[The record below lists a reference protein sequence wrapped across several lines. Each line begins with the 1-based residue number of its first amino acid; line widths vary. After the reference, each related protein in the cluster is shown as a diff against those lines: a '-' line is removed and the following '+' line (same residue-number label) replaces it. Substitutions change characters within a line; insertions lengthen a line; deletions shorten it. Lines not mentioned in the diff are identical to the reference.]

1 MAHLVTGYAGKE
13 HIRSADQGSFN
24 AAFFGDGEF
33 VMSSGS
39 RFAGAIINNNTV
51 RISDGDMLV
60 QGRHIRI
67 EPNTYEDLTI
77 STGTA
82 GTNRIDLIVMT
93 YEKNAASGIES
104 AKLEVVQ
111 GTATAGTPSAPEIVS
126 GNILNGDLKN
136 QMPLYAVYVSGV
148 ALTKI
153 STQFMVCPTYK
164 DLAIYYA
171 QQFQNACET
180 HLNSLNILD
189 SADEINANSA
199 ANQLA
204 GALGVKK
211 LASQKAPAAH
221 IHDDLYY
228 RKETIDK
235 ALNSKSNTGHNHDDL
250 YYKKSEFTGFTVP
263 ILPVGACVLTYQ
275 DAVPPFNYGRWKKQ
289 GSVTLDVSYVNIDG
303 EQSQARITPYIWQR
317 FK

>member
-51 RISDGDMLV
+51 RISDGEMLM

-111 GTATAGTPSAPEIVS
+111 GTATSGTPSAPELVS
-126 GNILNGDLKN
+126 GDILNGDLKN

-180 HLNSLNILD
+180 HLNSLNIID
-189 SADEINANSA
+189 SADAIDANSA

-204 GALGVKK
+204 GALGVKE

-228 RKETIDK
+228 RKATLDQ
-235 ALNSKSNTGHNHDDL
+235 ALSAKSNTNHNHDERYSGVNHNHDER
-250 YYKKSEFTGFTVP
+250 YC
-263 ILPVGACVLTYQ
+263 LPVGTAVLNSNLFS
-275 DAVPPFNYGRWKKQ
+275 APFKYGKWKCA
-289 GSVTLDVSYVNIDG
+289 GYVNIELYDANG
-303 EQSQARITPYIWQR
+303 EIRIIAPYVWTR
-317 FK
+317 ES

>member
-51 RISDGDMLV
+51 RISDGDMLM

-111 GTATAGTPSAPEIVS
+111 GTATSGTPSAPEIVS
-126 GNILNGDLKN
+126 GDILNGDLKN
-136 QMPLYAVYVSGV
+136 QMQLYAVYVSGV

-180 HLNSLNILD
+180 HLNSLNIID
-189 SADEINANSA
+189 SADAIDANSA

-204 GALGVKK
+204 GALGVKE
-211 LASQKAPAAH
+211 LASQKAPVAH

-228 RKETIDK
+228 RKAILDQ
-235 ALNSKSNTGHNHDDL
+235 ALSAKSDTNHNHDERYSRVNHNHDER
-250 YYKKSEFTGFTVP
+250 YC
-263 ILPVGACVLTYQ
+263 LPVGTAVLNSNLYS
-275 DAVPPFNYGRWKKQ
+275 APFKYGKWKCA
-289 GSVTLDVSYVNIDG
+289 GYVNIELYDANG
-303 EQSQARITPYIWQR
+303 EIRIIAPYVWTR
-317 FK
+317 ES

>member
-1 MAHLVTGYAGKE
+1 
-13 HIRSADQGSFN
+13 
-24 AAFFGDGEF
+24 
-33 VMSSGS
+33 MSSGS

-51 RISDGDMLV
+51 RISDGDMLM

-111 GTATAGTPSAPEIVS
+111 GTATSGTPSAPEIVS
-126 GNILNGDLKN
+126 GDILNGDLKN

-180 HLNSLNILD
+180 HLNSLNIID
-189 SADEINANSA
+189 SADAIDANSA

-204 GALGVKK
+204 GALGVKE
-211 LASQKAPAAH
+211 LASQKAPVAH

-228 RKETIDK
+228 RKAILDQ
-235 ALNSKSNTGHNHDDL
+235 ALSAKSDTNHNHDERYSRVNHNHDER
-250 YYKKSEFTGFTVP
+250 YC
-263 ILPVGACVLTYQ
+263 LPVGTAVLNSNLYSAPLNT
-275 DAVPPFNYGRWKKQ
+275 VN
-289 GSVTLDVSYVNIDG
+289 GSVQDMLILNCMMPMVKL
-303 EQSQARITPYIWQR
+303 E
-317 FK
+317 

>member
-51 RISDGDMLV
+51 RISDGDMLM

-126 GNILNGDLKN
+126 GDILNGDLKN

-180 HLNSLNILD
+180 HLNSLNIID
-189 SADEINANSA
+189 SADAIDANSA

-204 GALGVKK
+204 GALGVKE
-211 LASQKAPAAH
+211 LASQKAPVAH

-228 RKETIDK
+228 RKAILDQ
-235 ALNSKSNTGHNHDDL
+235 ALSAKSDTNHNHDERYSRVNHNHDER
-250 YYKKSEFTGFTVP
+250 YC
-263 ILPVGACVLTYQ
+263 LPVGTAVLNSNLYS
-275 DAVPPFNYGRWKKQ
+275 APFKYGKWKCA
-289 GSVTLDVSYVNIDG
+289 GYVNIELYDANG
-303 EQSQARITPYIWQR
+303 EIRIIDPYVWTR
-317 FK
+317 ES

>member
-51 RISDGDMLV
+51 RISDGDMLM

-204 GALGVKK
+204 GALGVKE
-211 LASQKAPAAH
+211 LASQKAPVAH

-228 RKETIDK
+228 RKAILDQ
-235 ALNSKSNTGHNHDDL
+235 ALSAKSDTNHNHDERYSRVNHNHDER
-250 YYKKSEFTGFTVP
+250 YC
-263 ILPVGACVLTYQ
+263 LPVGTAVLNSNLYS
-275 DAVPPFNYGRWKKQ
+275 APFKYGKWKCA
-289 GSVTLDVSYVNIDG
+289 GYVNIELYDANG
-303 EQSQARITPYIWQR
+303 EIRIIDPYVWTR
-317 FK
+317 ES

>member
-51 RISDGDMLV
+51 RISDGDMLM

-111 GTATAGTPSAPEIVS
+111 GTATSGTPSAPEIVS
-126 GNILNGDLKN
+126 GDILNGDLKN

-204 GALGVKK
+204 GALGVKE
-211 LASQKAPAAH
+211 LASQKAPVAH

-228 RKETIDK
+228 RKAILDQ
-235 ALNSKSNTGHNHDDL
+235 ALSAKSDTNHNHDERYSRVNHNHDER
-250 YYKKSEFTGFTVP
+250 YC
-263 ILPVGACVLTYQ
+263 LPVGTAVLNSNLYS
-275 DAVPPFNYGRWKKQ
+275 APFKYGKWKCA
-289 GSVTLDVSYVNIDG
+289 GYVNIELYDANG
-303 EQSQARITPYIWQR
+303 EIRIIDPYVWTR
-317 FK
+317 ES

>member
-51 RISDGDMLV
+51 RISDGDMLM

-111 GTATAGTPSAPEIVS
+111 GTATSGTPSAPEIVS
-126 GNILNGDLKN
+126 GDILNGDLKN

-180 HLNSLNILD
+180 HLNSLNIID
-189 SADEINANSA
+189 SADAIDANSA

-204 GALGVKK
+204 GALGVKE

-228 RKETIDK
+228 RKA
-235 ALNSKSNTGHNHDDL
+235 ALDQALSAKSNTNYNHDERYSRVNHNHDER
-250 YYKKSEFTGFTVP
+250 YC
-263 ILPVGACVLTYQ
+263 LPVGTAVLNSNLYS
-275 DAVPPFNYGRWKKQ
+275 APFKYGKWKCA
-289 GSVTLDVSYVNIDG
+289 GYVNIELYDANG
-303 EQSQARITPYIWQR
+303 EIRIIAPYVWTR
-317 FK
+317 ES

>member
-51 RISDGDMLV
+51 RISDGDMLM

-111 GTATAGTPSAPEIVS
+111 GTATSGTPSAPEIVS
-126 GNILNGDLKN
+126 GDILNGDLKN

-180 HLNSLNILD
+180 HLNSLNIID
-189 SADEINANSA
+189 SADAIDANSA

-204 GALGVKK
+204 GALGVKE
-211 LASQKAPAAH
+211 LASQKAPVAH

-228 RKETIDK
+228 RKAILDQ
-235 ALNSKSNTGHNHDDL
+235 ALSAKSDTNHNHDERYSRVNHNHDER
-250 YYKKSEFTGFTVP
+250 YC
-263 ILPVGACVLTYQ
+263 LPVGTAVLNSNLYS
-275 DAVPPFNYGRWKKQ
+275 APFKYGKWKCA
-289 GSVTLDVSYVNIDG
+289 GYVNIELYDANG
-303 EQSQARITPYIWQR
+303 EIRIIAPYVWTR
-317 FK
+317 ES

>member
-51 RISDGDMLV
+51 RISDGDMLM

-111 GTATAGTPSAPEIVS
+111 GTATSGTPSAPEIVS
-126 GNILNGDLKN
+126 GDILNGDLKN

-180 HLNSLNILD
+180 HLNSLNIID
-189 SADEINANSA
+189 SADAIDANSA

-204 GALGVKK
+204 GALGVKE

-235 ALNSKSNTGHNHDDL
+235 ALNSKSNTGHNHDERYSGVNHNHDER
-250 YYKKSEFTGFTVP
+250 YC
-263 ILPVGACVLTYQ
+263 LPVGTAVLNSNLYS
-275 DAVPPFNYGRWKKQ
+275 APFKYGKWKCA
-289 GSVTLDVSYVNIDG
+289 GYVNIELYDANG
-303 EQSQARITPYIWQR
+303 EIRIIAPYVWTR
-317 FK
+317 ES

>member
-51 RISDGDMLV
+51 RISDGDMLM

-111 GTATAGTPSAPEIVS
+111 GTATSGTPSAPEIVS
-126 GNILNGDLKN
+126 GDILNGDLKN

-180 HLNSLNILD
+180 HLNSLNIID
-189 SADEINANSA
+189 SADAIDANSA

-204 GALGVKK
+204 GALGVKE

-228 RKETIDK
+228 RKETIIQ
-235 ALNSKSNTGHNHDDL
+235 ALNSKSGTGHNHDERYSGVNHNHDER
-250 YYKKSEFTGFTVP
+250 YC
-263 ILPVGACVLTYQ
+263 LPVGTAVLNSNLFS
-275 DAVPPFNYGRWKKQ
+275 APFKYGKWKCA
-289 GSVTLDVSYVNIDG
+289 GYVNIELYDANG
-303 EQSQARITPYIWQR
+303 EIRIIAPYVWTR
-317 FK
+317 ES

>member
-51 RISDGDMLV
+51 RISDGDMLM

-111 GTATAGTPSAPEIVS
+111 GTATSGTPSAPEIVS
-126 GNILNGDLKN
+126 GDILNGDLKN

-180 HLNSLNILD
+180 HLNSLNIID
-189 SADEINANSA
+189 SADAIDANSA

-204 GALGVKK
+204 GALGVKE

-228 RKETIDK
+228 RKAILDQ
-235 ALNSKSNTGHNHDDL
+235 ALSAKSNTNHNHDERYSGVNHNHDER
-250 YYKKSEFTGFTVP
+250 YC
-263 ILPVGACVLTYQ
+263 LPVGTAVLNSNLYS
-275 DAVPPFNYGRWKKQ
+275 APFKYGKWKCA
-289 GSVTLDVSYVNIDG
+289 GYVNIELYDANG
-303 EQSQARITPYIWQR
+303 EIRIIAPYVWTR
-317 FK
+317 ES

>member
-51 RISDGDMLV
+51 RISDGDMLM

-180 HLNSLNILD
+180 HLNSLNIID
-189 SADEINANSA
+189 SADAIDANSA
-199 ANQLA
+199 AKQLA
-204 GALGVKK
+204 GALGVKE
-211 LASQKAPAAH
+211 LASQKAPVAH

-228 RKETIDK
+228 RKAILDQ
-235 ALNSKSNTGHNHDDL
+235 ALSAKSDTNHNHDERYSRVNHNHDER
-250 YYKKSEFTGFTVP
+250 YC
-263 ILPVGACVLTYQ
+263 LPVGTAVLNSNLFS
-275 DAVPPFNYGRWKKQ
+275 APFKYGKWKCA
-289 GSVTLDVSYVNIDG
+289 GYVNIELYDANG
-303 EQSQARITPYIWQR
+303 EIRIIAPYVWTR
-317 FK
+317 ES

>member
-51 RISDGDMLV
+51 RISDGDMLM

-111 GTATAGTPSAPEIVS
+111 GTATSGTPSAPEIVS
-126 GNILNGDLKN
+126 GDILNGDLKN

-180 HLNSLNILD
+180 HLNSLNIID
-189 SADEINANSA
+189 SADAIDANSA

-204 GALGVKK
+204 GALGVKE

-228 RKETIDK
+228 RKA
-235 ALNSKSNTGHNHDDL
+235 ALDQALSAKSDTNHNHDERYSRVNHNHDER
-250 YYKKSEFTGFTVP
+250 YC
-263 ILPVGACVLTYQ
+263 LPVGTAVLNSNLFS
-275 DAVPPFNYGRWKKQ
+275 APFKYGKWKCA
-289 GSVTLDVSYVNIDG
+289 GYVNIELYDANG
-303 EQSQARITPYIWQR
+303 EIRIIAPYVWTR
-317 FK
+317 ES

>member
-51 RISDGDMLV
+51 RISDGDMLM

-111 GTATAGTPSAPEIVS
+111 GTATSGTPSAPEIVS
-126 GNILNGDLKN
+126 GDILNGDLKN

-180 HLNSLNILD
+180 HLNSLNIID
-189 SADEINANSA
+189 SADAIDANSA

-204 GALGVKK
+204 GALGVKE
-211 LASQKAPAAH
+211 LASQKAPVAH

-228 RKETIDK
+228 RKAILDQ
-235 ALNSKSNTGHNHDDL
+235 ALSAKSDTNHNHDERYSRVNHNHDER
-250 YYKKSEFTGFTVP
+250 YC
-263 ILPVGACVLTYQ
+263 LPVGTAVLNSNLFS
-275 DAVPPFNYGRWKKQ
+275 APFKYGKWKCA
-289 GSVTLDVSYVNIDG
+289 GYVNIELYDANG
-303 EQSQARITPYIWQR
+303 EIRIIDPYVWTR
-317 FK
+317 ES

>member
-51 RISDGDMLV
+51 RISDGDMLM

-111 GTATAGTPSAPEIVS
+111 GTATSGTPSAPEIVS
-126 GNILNGDLKN
+126 GDILNGDLKN
-136 QMPLYAVYVSGV
+136 QMQLYAVYVSGV

-180 HLNSLNILD
+180 HLNSLNIID
-189 SADEINANSA
+189 SADAIDANSA

-204 GALGVKK
+204 GALGVKE

-228 RKETIDK
+228 RKAILDK
-235 ALNSKSNTGHNHDDL
+235 ALSAKSDTNHNHDERYSRVNHNHDER
-250 YYKKSEFTGFTVP
+250 YC
-263 ILPVGACVLTYQ
+263 LPVGTAVLNSNLYS
-275 DAVPPFNYGRWKKQ
+275 APFKYGKWKCA
-289 GSVTLDVSYVNIDG
+289 GYVNIELYDANG
-303 EQSQARITPYIWQR
+303 EIRIIDPYVWTR
-317 FK
+317 ES

>member
-51 RISDGDMLV
+51 RISDGDMLM

-180 HLNSLNILD
+180 HLNSLNIID
-189 SADEINANSA
+189 SADAIDANSA

-204 GALGVKK
+204 GALGVKE
-211 LASQKAPAAH
+211 LASQKAPVAH

-228 RKETIDK
+228 RKAILDQ
-235 ALNSKSNTGHNHDDL
+235 ALSAKSDTNHNHDERYSRVNHNHDER
-250 YYKKSEFTGFTVP
+250 YC
-263 ILPVGACVLTYQ
+263 LPVGTAVLNSNLYS
-275 DAVPPFNYGRWKKQ
+275 APFKYGKWKCA
-289 GSVTLDVSYVNIDG
+289 GYVNIELYDANG
-303 EQSQARITPYIWQR
+303 EIRIIDPYVWTR
-317 FK
+317 ES

>member
-51 RISDGDMLV
+51 RISDGDMLM

-111 GTATAGTPSAPEIVS
+111 GTATSGTPSAPELVS
-126 GNILNGDLKN
+126 GDILNGDLKN

-180 HLNSLNILD
+180 HLNSLNIID
-189 SADEINANSA
+189 SADAIDANSA

-204 GALGVKK
+204 GALGVKE

-228 RKETIDK
+228 RKA
-235 ALNSKSNTGHNHDDL
+235 ALDQALSAKSNTNHNHDERYSGVNHNHDER
-250 YYKKSEFTGFTVP
+250 YC
-263 ILPVGACVLTYQ
+263 LPVGTAVLNSNLFS
-275 DAVPPFNYGRWKKQ
+275 APFKYGKWKCA
-289 GSVTLDVSYVNIDG
+289 GYVNIELYDANG
-303 EQSQARITPYIWQR
+303 EIRIIAPYVWTR
-317 FK
+317 ES

>member
-51 RISDGDMLV
+51 RISDGDMLM

-111 GTATAGTPSAPEIVS
+111 GTATSGTPSAPEIVS
-126 GNILNGDLKN
+126 GDILNGDLKN

-180 HLNSLNILD
+180 HLNSLNIID
-189 SADEINANSA
+189 SADAIDANSA

-204 GALGVKK
+204 GALGVKE

-228 RKETIDK
+228 RKA
-235 ALNSKSNTGHNHDDL
+235 ALDQALSAKSNTNHNHDERYSRVNHNHDER
-250 YYKKSEFTGFTVP
+250 YC
-263 ILPVGACVLTYQ
+263 LPVGTAVLNSNLYS
-275 DAVPPFNYGRWKKQ
+275 APFKYGKWKCA
-289 GSVTLDVSYVNIDG
+289 GYVNIELYDANG
-303 EQSQARITPYIWQR
+303 EIRIIAPYVWTR
-317 FK
+317 ES

>member
-51 RISDGDMLV
+51 RISDGDMLM

-228 RKETIDK
+228 RKA
-235 ALNSKSNTGHNHDDL
+235 ALDQALSAKSNTNHNHDERYSGVNHNHDER
-250 YYKKSEFTGFTVP
+250 YC
-263 ILPVGACVLTYQ
+263 LPVGTAVLNSNLFS
-275 DAVPPFNYGRWKKQ
+275 APFKYGKWKCA
-289 GSVTLDVSYVNIDG
+289 GYVNIELYDANG
-303 EQSQARITPYIWQR
+303 EIRIIAPYVWTR
-317 FK
+317 ES

>member
-51 RISDGDMLV
+51 RISDGDMLM

-111 GTATAGTPSAPEIVS
+111 GTATSGTPSAPEIVS
-126 GNILNGDLKN
+126 GDILNGDLKN

-180 HLNSLNILD
+180 HLNSLNIID
-189 SADEINANSA
+189 SADAIDANSA

-204 GALGVKK
+204 GALGVKE

-228 RKETIDK
+228 RKAILDQ
-235 ALNSKSNTGHNHDDL
+235 ALSAKSDTNHNHDERYSRVNHNHDER
-250 YYKKSEFTGFTVP
+250 YC
-263 ILPVGACVLTYQ
+263 LPVGTAVLNSNLFS
-275 DAVPPFNYGRWKKQ
+275 APFKYGKWKCA
-289 GSVTLDVSYVNIDG
+289 GYVNIELYDANG
-303 EQSQARITPYIWQR
+303 EIRIIAPYVWTR
-317 FK
+317 ES

>member
-33 VMSSGS
+33 VMSSES

-51 RISDGDMLV
+51 RISDGDMLM

-111 GTATAGTPSAPEIVS
+111 GTATSGTPSAPEIVS
-126 GNILNGDLKN
+126 GDILNGDLKN

-180 HLNSLNILD
+180 HLNSLNIID
-189 SADEINANSA
+189 SADAIDANSA

-204 GALGVKK
+204 GALGVKE

-235 ALNSKSNTGHNHDDL
+235 ALNSKSNTGHNHDERYSGVNHNHDER
-250 YYKKSEFTGFTVP
+250 YC
-263 ILPVGACVLTYQ
+263 LPVGTAVLNSNLYS
-275 DAVPPFNYGRWKKQ
+275 APFKYGKWKCA
-289 GSVTLDVSYVNIDG
+289 GYVNIELYDANG
-303 EQSQARITPYIWQR
+303 EIRIIAPYVWTR
-317 FK
+317 ES

>member
-51 RISDGDMLV
+51 RISDGDMLM

-111 GTATAGTPSAPEIVS
+111 GTATSGTPSAPEIVS
-126 GNILNGDLKN
+126 GDILNGDLKN

-180 HLNSLNILD
+180 HLNSLNIID
-189 SADEINANSA
+189 SADAINANSA

-204 GALGVKK
+204 GALGVKE

-228 RKETIDK
+228 KK
-235 ALNSKSNTGHNHDDL
+235 ATLDQALSAKSNTNHNHDERYSGVNHNHDER
-250 YYKKSEFTGFTVP
+250 YC
-263 ILPVGACVLTYQ
+263 LPVGTAVLNSNLYS
-275 DAVPPFNYGRWKKQ
+275 APFKYGKWKCA
-289 GSVTLDVSYVNIDG
+289 GYVNIELYDANG
-303 EQSQARITPYIWQR
+303 EIGIIAPRVWTRES
-317 FK
+317 

>member
-51 RISDGDMLV
+51 RISDGDMLM

-204 GALGVKK
+204 GALGVKE

-228 RKETIDK
+228 RKEMINQ
-235 ALNSKSNTGHNHDDL
+235 ALNSKSDTSHNHDERYSGVNHNHDER
-250 YYKKSEFTGFTVP
+250 YC
-263 ILPVGACVLTYQ
+263 LPVGTAVLNSNLYS
-275 DAVPPFNYGRWKKQ
+275 APFKYGKWKCA
-289 GSVTLDVSYVNIDG
+289 GYVNIELYDANG
-303 EQSQARITPYIWQR
+303 EIRIIAPYVWTR
-317 FK
+317 ES

>member
-51 RISDGDMLV
+51 RISDGDMLM

-111 GTATAGTPSAPEIVS
+111 GTATPGTPSAPELVS
-126 GNILNGDLKN
+126 GDILNGDLKN

-180 HLNSLNILD
+180 HLNSLNIID
-189 SADEINANSA
+189 SADAIDANSA

-204 GALGVKK
+204 GALGVKE

-228 RKETIDK
+228 RKA
-235 ALNSKSNTGHNHDDL
+235 ALDQALSAKSNTNHNHDERYSGVNHNHDER
-250 YYKKSEFTGFTVP
+250 YC
-263 ILPVGACVLTYQ
+263 LPVGTAVLNSNLFS
-275 DAVPPFNYGRWKKQ
+275 APFKYGKWKCA
-289 GSVTLDVSYVNIDG
+289 GYVNIELYDANG
-303 EQSQARITPYIWQR
+303 EIRIIAPYVWTR
-317 FK
+317 ES

>member
-13 HIRSADQGSFN
+13 HIKSADQGSFN

-51 RISDGDMLV
+51 RISDGDMLM

-111 GTATAGTPSAPEIVS
+111 GTATSGTPSAPEIVS
-126 GNILNGDLKN
+126 GDILNGDLKN

-180 HLNSLNILD
+180 HLNSLNIID
-189 SADEINANSA
+189 SADAIDANSA

-204 GALGVKK
+204 GALGVKE
-211 LASQKAPAAH
+211 LASQKAPVAH

-228 RKETIDK
+228 RKAILDQ
-235 ALNSKSNTGHNHDDL
+235 ALSAKSDTNHNHDERYSRVNHNHDER
-250 YYKKSEFTGFTVP
+250 YC
-263 ILPVGACVLTYQ
+263 LPVGTAVLNSNLYS
-275 DAVPPFNYGRWKKQ
+275 APFKYGKWKCA
-289 GSVTLDVSYVNIDG
+289 GYVNIELYDANG
-303 EQSQARITPYIWQR
+303 EIRIIDPYVWTR
-317 FK
+317 ES

>member
-51 RISDGDMLV
+51 RISDGDMLM

-211 LASQKAPAAH
+211 LASQKAPVA
-221 IHDDLYY
+221 
-228 RKETIDK
+228 
-235 ALNSKSNTGHNHDDL
+235 HNHDDL

-263 ILPVGACVLTYQ
+263 ILPVNACVLTYQ
-275 DAVPPFNYGRWKKQ
+275 NAVPPFNYGTWKNQ
-289 GSVTLDVSYVNIDG
+289 GSVTLDVSYVNNDG
-303 EQSQARITPYIWQR
+303 GQSQARITPYIWQR
-317 FK
+317 KK

>member
-51 RISDGDMLV
+51 RISDGDMLM

-111 GTATAGTPSAPEIVS
+111 GTATSGTPSAPEIVS
-126 GNILNGDLKN
+126 GDILNGDLKN

-180 HLNSLNILD
+180 HLNSLNIID
-189 SADEINANSA
+189 SADAIDANSA
-199 ANQLA
+199 TKQLA
-204 GALGVKK
+204 GALGVKE
-211 LASQKAPAAH
+211 LASQKAPVAH

-228 RKETIDK
+228 RKAILDQ
-235 ALNSKSNTGHNHDDL
+235 ALSAKSDTNHNHDERYSRVNHNHDER
-250 YYKKSEFTGFTVP
+250 YC
-263 ILPVGACVLTYQ
+263 LPVGTAVLNSNLFS
-275 DAVPPFNYGRWKKQ
+275 APFKYGKWKCA
-289 GSVTLDVSYVNIDG
+289 GYVNIELYDANG
-303 EQSQARITPYIWQR
+303 EIRIIAPYVWTR
-317 FK
+317 ES

>member
-51 RISDGDMLV
+51 RISDGDMLM

-111 GTATAGTPSAPEIVS
+111 GTATSGTPSAPEIVS
-126 GNILNGDLKN
+126 GDILNGDLKN

-180 HLNSLNILD
+180 HLNSLNIID
-189 SADEINANSA
+189 SADAIDANSA
-199 ANQLA
+199 AKQLA
-204 GALGVKK
+204 GALGVKE

-228 RKETIDK
+228 RKATLDQ
-235 ALNSKSNTGHNHDDL
+235 ALSAKSNTNHNHDERYSGVNHNHDER
-250 YYKKSEFTGFTVP
+250 YC
-263 ILPVGACVLTYQ
+263 LPVGTAVLNSNLYS
-275 DAVPPFNYGRWKKQ
+275 APFKYGKWKCA
-289 GSVTLDVSYVNIDG
+289 GYVNIELYDANG
-303 EQSQARITPYIWQR
+303 EIRIIAPRVWTR
-317 FK
+317 ES

>member
-51 RISDGDMLV
+51 RISDGDMLM

-111 GTATAGTPSAPEIVS
+111 GTATSGTPSAPEIVS
-126 GNILNGDLKN
+126 GDILNGDLKI

-180 HLNSLNILD
+180 HLNSLNIID
-189 SADEINANSA
+189 SADAIDANSA

-204 GALGVKK
+204 GALGVKE
-211 LASQKAPAAH
+211 LASQKAPVAH

-228 RKETIDK
+228 RKAILDQ
-235 ALNSKSNTGHNHDDL
+235 ALSAKSDTNHNHDERYSRVNHNHDER
-250 YYKKSEFTGFTVP
+250 YC
-263 ILPVGACVLTYQ
+263 LPVGTAVLNSNLFS
-275 DAVPPFNYGRWKKQ
+275 APFKYGKWKCA
-289 GSVTLDVSYVNIDG
+289 GYVNIELYDANG
-303 EQSQARITPYIWQR
+303 EIRIIAPYVWTR
-317 FK
+317 ES

>member
-13 HIRSADQGSFN
+13 RIRSADQGSFN

-51 RISDGDMLV
+51 RISDGDMLM

-111 GTATAGTPSAPEIVS
+111 GTATSGTPSAPEIVS
-126 GNILNGDLKN
+126 GDILNGDLKN

-180 HLNSLNILD
+180 HLNSLNIID
-189 SADEINANSA
+189 SADAIDANSA

-204 GALGVKK
+204 GALGVKE
-211 LASQKAPAAH
+211 LASQKAPVAH

-228 RKETIDK
+228 RKAILDQ
-235 ALNSKSNTGHNHDDL
+235 ALSAKSDTNHNHDERYSRVNHNHDER
-250 YYKKSEFTGFTVP
+250 YC
-263 ILPVGACVLTYQ
+263 LPVGTAVLNSNLFS
-275 DAVPPFNYGRWKKQ
+275 APFKYGKWKCA
-289 GSVTLDVSYVNIDG
+289 GYVNIELYDANG
-303 EQSQARITPYIWQR
+303 EIRIIAPYVWTR
-317 FK
+317 ES

>member
-51 RISDGDMLV
+51 RISDGDMLM

-111 GTATAGTPSAPEIVS
+111 GTATSGTPSAPEIVS
-126 GNILNGDLKN
+126 GDILNGDLKN

-148 ALTKI
+148 AL
-153 STQFMVCPTYK
+153 C
-164 DLAIYYA
+164 
-171 QQFQNACET
+171 
-180 HLNSLNILD
+180 
-189 SADEINANSA
+189 
-199 ANQLA
+199 
-204 GALGVKK
+204 
-211 LASQKAPAAH
+211 
-221 IHDDLYY
+221 
-228 RKETIDK
+228 
-235 ALNSKSNTGHNHDDL
+235 
-250 YYKKSEFTGFTVP
+250 
-263 ILPVGACVLTYQ
+263 
-275 DAVPPFNYGRWKKQ
+275 
-289 GSVTLDVSYVNIDG
+289 
-303 EQSQARITPYIWQR
+303 
-317 FK
+317 

>member
-51 RISDGDMLV
+51 RISDGDMLM

-204 GALGVKK
+204 GALGVKE
-211 LASQKAPAAH
+211 LASQKAPVAH

-228 RKETIDK
+228 RKAILDQ
-235 ALNSKSNTGHNHDDL
+235 ALSAKSDTNHNHDERYSRVNHNHDER
-250 YYKKSEFTGFTVP
+250 YC
-263 ILPVGACVLTYQ
+263 LPVGTAVLNSNLFS
-275 DAVPPFNYGRWKKQ
+275 APFKYGKWKCA
-289 GSVTLDVSYVNIDG
+289 GYVNIELYDANG
-303 EQSQARITPYIWQR
+303 EIRIIAPYVWTR
-317 FK
+317 ES

>member
-51 RISDGDMLV
+51 RISDGDMLM

-111 GTATAGTPSAPEIVS
+111 GTATSGTPSAPEIVS
-126 GNILNGDLKN
+126 GDILNGDLKN

-180 HLNSLNILD
+180 HLNSLNIID
-189 SADEINANSA
+189 SADAIDANSA

-204 GALGVKK
+204 GALGVKE
-211 LASQKAPAAH
+211 LASQKAPVAH

-228 RKETIDK
+228 RKAILDQ
-235 ALNSKSNTGHNHDDL
+235 ALRAKSDTNHNHDERYSRVNHNHDER
-250 YYKKSEFTGFTVP
+250 YC
-263 ILPVGACVLTYQ
+263 LPVGTAVLNSNLYS
-275 DAVPPFNYGRWKKQ
+275 APFKYGKWKCA
-289 GSVTLDVSYVNIDG
+289 GYVNIELYDANG
-303 EQSQARITPYIWQR
+303 EIRIIDPYVWTR
-317 FK
+317 ES